1 MSTLFKTLL
10 ILGLLL
16 SVFLIGCASFSSAPA
31 SEIESRNFSNQTSG
45 GPAGAPSPAAAAQL
59 EAFISPQSKSF
70 GDDARMERGAIEA
83 EAPVSSD
90 GNTTLQLAQRR
101 VISTS
106 SISIEF
112 VVVQVASAEV
122 R

>member
-1 MSTLFKTLL
+1 MVKTLL

-45 GPAGAPSPAAAAQL
+45 GPAGAPAPAVAPQMEEL
-59 EAFISPQSKSF
+59 LPSQSKAF
-70 GDDARMERGAIEA
+70 GDDARIERGAIEA

-101 VISTS
+101 VIST
-106 SISIEF
+106 
-112 VVVQVASAEV
+112 VLRLYLGVT
-122 R
+122 